1 MELTQEQLKT
11 GIKNKMQEFL
21 YGVYLHRPEN
31 PYVAGDIRDH
41 APIRTPSMSPD
52 GAKYVMRP
60 ETENLFVAD
69 SASFEIGLKEML
81 KISQPIPSKLTT
93 IKVGVTDIDKPGVRE
108 QIEKVLQEVNGWNEK
123 GYSKVKVV
131 YDDNATADL
140 KKSLSKNGS
149 EHKITFTVDGAE
161 PKSIDFNVNSKD
173 FNKTMYWMQEYVDIY
188 ASTQPP
194 VVAESFISRT
204 LDNANKAR
212 IFEDL
217 AKRQAIYEEEN
228 GLYDTMNNSSCRER
242 YAFYCLQKII
252 GYAGSKSLEERE
264 VVTPRNTFSRDFPND
279 PFYQALG
286 EIGPDGIRDL
296 ILQEHLRWNVT
307 YLAEGVEFGPF
318 KSLYGVHNAPKTSP
332 WIVSAEELWERSQQ
346 REVIPMLDKE
356 GVDYI
361 AYTEDA
367 IAVRKSMN
375 YDLDGFADLCQ
386 DSRKV
391 LNRSFSSF
399 ARGDKAETSTP
410 SFSFFYSNLIKMNDD
425 LKASYARGDEG
436 LKRMRELESQIK
448 NLEVQKKELEA
459 SRKDQSIS
467 SPSL

>member
-1 MELTQEQLKT
+1 M
-11 GIKNKMQEFL
+11 
-21 YGVYLHRPEN
+21 
-31 PYVAGDIRDH
+31 
-41 APIRTPSMSPD
+41 
-52 GAKYVMRP
+52 
-60 ETENLFVAD
+60 
-69 SASFEIGLKEML
+69 
-81 KISQPIPSKLTT
+81 
-93 IKVGVTDIDKPGVRE
+93 
-108 QIEKVLQEVNGWNEK
+108 QEVNGWNEK

-173 FNKTMYWMQEYVDIY
+173 FNKKMYWMQEYVDSY

-448 NLEVQKKELEA
+448 NLEVQKKELEV
-459 SRKDQSIS
+459 SSKDQKIS
-467 SPSL
+467 TPSL

>member
-1 MELTQEQLKT
+1 MELTQEKLKT
-11 GIKNKMQEFL
+11 GIKNQMQNFL
-21 YGVYLHRPEN
+21 EGVYLTWRYDPYAPGVGDMRMQDDARTPGIN
-31 PYVAGDIRDH
+31 PY
-41 APIRTPSMSPD
+41 

-60 ETENLFVAD
+60 ETKNLFVAD
-69 SASFEIGLKEML
+69 STSFEVGLKEIL

-108 QIEKVLQEVNGWNEK
+108 QVEKVLQEVNGWKEK
-123 GYSKVKVV
+123 GYSKVEVI
-131 YDDNATADL
+131 YDDNSTADL
-140 KKSLSKNGS
+140 KKALSKSDS
-149 EHKITFTVDGAE
+149 EYKLAFTVDGAE
-161 PKSIDFNVNSKD
+161 PKIKNFNVDAKD
-173 FNKTMYWMQEYVDIY
+173 FKVRDLHWMREHINKNSS
-188 ASTQPP
+188 AAP
-194 VVAESFISRT
+194 VVVESFISRT

-228 GLYDTMNNSSCRER
+228 GLYDIMNNSSCRKR

-264 VVTPRNTFSRDFPND
+264 VVTPRNTFSRDFLNE

-286 EIGPDGIRDL
+286 EIGPDGIKDL

-318 KSLYGVHNAPKTSP
+318 KSLYGIHNAPKTSP
-332 WIVSAEELWERSQQ
+332 WIVSAEELWDRSQQ

-375 YDLDGFADLCQ
+375 YDLDGFADLC
-386 DSRKV
+386 
-391 LNRSFSSF
+391 
-399 ARGDKAETSTP
+399 
-410 SFSFFYSNLIKMNDD
+410 
-425 LKASYARGDEG
+425 
-436 LKRMRELESQIK
+436 
-448 NLEVQKKELEA
+448 
-459 SRKDQSIS
+459 
-467 SPSL
+467 